1 MKILSKS
8 GDEIILLA
16 VTNDFAN
23 KGDYFIIE
31 DFNLNKKLLVQ
42 IYDEEYLSSQ
52 SLADEIIKDE
62 VIGKYS
68 SENIFDPLEINNLSQ
83 IIRDVRLFRT
93 KIRGSIDKFDNL
105 SADVDWVP
113 SRVYSK

>member
-68 SENIFDPLEINNLSQ
+68 LRKYF
-83 IIRDVRLFRT
+83 
-93 KIRGSIDKFDNL
+93 
-105 SADVDWVP
+105 
-113 SRVYSK
+113 

>member
-31 DFNLNKKLLVQ
+31 DFNLNKKT
-42 IYDEEYLSSQ
+42 IS
-52 SLADEIIKDE
+52 
-62 VIGKYS
+62 
-68 SENIFDPLEINNLSQ
+68 PNL
-83 IIRDVRLFRT
+83 
-93 KIRGSIDKFDNL
+93 
-105 SADVDWVP
+105 
-113 SRVYSK
+113 